1 MENLL
6 TKIGNIRSEIL
17 KSPLTKLKS
26 PLCKI
31 KKSTR

>member
-1 MENLL
+1 MENPL
-6 TKIGNIRSEIL
+6 TKIGKIRSEKL
-17 KSPLTKLKS
+17 NSPLTKLNS